1 MPKPISNGLSGWKL
15 WNHDLLRNIEQ
26 REREKH
32 MDKTP
37 EHTLQRTLAE
47 EALPRIRVLGLTKVY
62 RRGGEPVQALAGIGL
77 EIAPGAFVAIMG
89 QSGSGKT
96 TLLNMLTGVDRPT
109 AGEIW
114 LDGQRLDTQSEAKLA
129 ILRRRRIGLIFQA
142 FNLLNNMSA
151 MENVMLPALLAG
163 RSASEARTL
172 AIMLLDELGLS
183 KRLQKLPGQLSG
195 GEQQR
200 VAIARALVNEPV
212 VLCADEPTGNVD
224 AHTGQEILHLLKR
237 LHAQGQ
243 TIILVTHDAQIASQA
258 ERIIIMRDGCIIDEA
273 NGQGKLPAPPA
284 LLADMSGLD
293 IG

>member
-1 MPKPISNGLSGWKL
+1 MPKPTSNGLSGWNRWTLSPRAQPNTAK
-15 WNHDLLRNIEQ
+15 
-26 REREKH
+26 EKH
-32 MDKTP
+32 MDKTSKRALSS
-37 EHTLQRTLAE
+37 TLPA
-47 EALPRIRVLGLTKVY
+47 EALPRIRVNALTKVY
-62 RRGGEPVQALAGIGL
+62 QRGGEPVHALAGIDL

-96 TLLNMLTGVDRPT
+96 TLLNILTGVDRPT

-114 LDGQRLDTQSEAKLA
+114 LDGQRLDSMSEAQLA

-151 MENVMLPALLAG
+151 LENVMLPALLAG
-163 RSASEARTL
+163 RSASEARKL
-172 AIMLLDELGLS
+172 ASVLLDELGLD

-200 VAIARALVNEPV
+200 VAIARALVNEPA
-212 VLCADEPTGNVD
+212 VLCADEPTGNLD
-224 AHTGQEILHLLKR
+224 AQTGQEILRLLKR
-237 LHAQGQ
+237 LHTQGQ

-258 ERIIIMRDGCIIDEA
+258 ERIIIMRDGRIIDDM
-273 NGQGKLPAPPA
+273 NGQGSLPTSPT

-293 IG
+293 MD

>member
-258 ERIIIMRDGCIIDEA
+258 ERIIMMRDGRIIDEA
-273 NGQGKLPAPPA
+273 SGQGKLPAPPA